1 MDRAAI
7 LAQLNLL
14 LRLEL
19 EGVNRYLHH
28 SFMVFGI
35 HRSPVVAYFRTQA
48 TESLTHAT
56 LLGEKI
62 VSLGGHPNVRI
73 EASWEPEHH
82 EVEEMLEINLEAE
95 ERAVEEYVKLLKMVP
110 TEEVALEDLARQ
122 FVREEQEH
130 VEDLRK
136 YLRDAHGPAAS
147 PAAEKKP
154 TRRKR

>member
-1 MDRAAI
+1 MDRTAI
-7 LAQLNLL
+7 LAQLNRL

-35 HRSPVVAYFRTQA
+35 HRAPVVTYFRTQA

-62 VSLGGHPNVRI
+62 VSLGGHPNVKI
-73 EASWEPEHH
+73 EATWEPEHH
-82 EVEEMLEINLEAE
+82 EVEEMLKINLEAE
-95 ERAVEEYVKLLKMVP
+95 ERAVAEYVRLLKMVP
-110 TEEVALEDLARQ
+110 AEEVALEDLARQ

-136 YLRDAHGPAAS
+136 WLRDAHGPAT
-147 PAAEKKP
+147 PP
-154 TRRKR
+154 TRRKSGRAQG